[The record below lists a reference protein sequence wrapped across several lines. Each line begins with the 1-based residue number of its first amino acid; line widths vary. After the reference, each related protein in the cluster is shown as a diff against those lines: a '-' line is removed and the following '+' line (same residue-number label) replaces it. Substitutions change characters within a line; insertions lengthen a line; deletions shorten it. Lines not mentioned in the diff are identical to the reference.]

1 MKVCFFVFVL
11 NFHSLKIVC
20 AQALQ
25 HVVSHESLLNKH
37 LGHRPKKFG
46 NHWFSVIQFRLLHG
60 IISFAKCIKYI
71 IELRQCQF
79 CHQRKF

>member
-1 MKVCFFVFVL
+1 MYLIKNKLLETISPVFVL

-46 NHWFSVIQFRLLHG
+46 NHCTRRLTVQTSARFMHVHFG
-60 IISFAKCIKYI
+60 
-71 IELRQCQF
+71 Q
-79 CHQRKF
+79 

>member
-1 MKVCFFVFVL
+1 MKVCFSVFVL

-46 NHWFSVIQFRLLHG
+46 NHCSKLSIHT
-60 IISFAKCIKYI
+60 
-71 IELRQCQF
+71 
-79 CHQRKF
+79 H